1 MGSGERKD
9 ILCDNLGGIEMKMV
23 FRITAIFNLC
33 LVVLSFVC
41 VVMGAINRSVD
52 FVVISVLIILLSCLQ
67 TTLMFAMLALF
78 NEFK

>member
-1 MGSGERKD
+1 
-9 ILCDNLGGIEMKMV
+9 MKMV